1 MKLLNKGKK
10 STLKGVLLLA
20 TISLGTV
27 GFSAWV
33 INGSTEENQ
42 NITFTVG
49 SVTGKNLIIS
59 IDDSQTDGKVAF
71 DSDGTEGNGLITGD
85 GENEDLTFKVV
96 YTVTSV
102 NGFSA
107 DSPIN
112 VTYTYSGDFKGIQG
126 LATSNYINADCLN
139 VTTITLNGTNTT
151 PVTGVA
157 VQYSGSSAT
166 VTHTWTF
173 AWGSVF
179 KGKNPC
185 KVAVGDGVAYTN
197 LITNLKNFET
207 AAKAAMTGNK
217 TFDITITPSF

>member
-59 IDDSQTDGKVAF
+59 IDDAKTDGTVAF

-85 GENEDLTFKVV
+85 GAKEDLTFKVV

-102 NGFSA
+102 SGFSA
-107 DSPIN
+107 DSPVN
-112 VTYTYSGDFKGIQG
+112 VTYTYSEDFQGIRG
-126 LATSNYINADCLN
+126 LATSNYIVASCLD
-139 VTTITLNGTNTT
+139 VTSITLDGTNTA
-151 PVTGVA
+151 PKSGVE
-157 VQYSGSSAT
+157 VKYSDSTAT
-166 VTHTWTF
+166 VTHTWKF

-179 KGKNPC
+179 ATKNPC

-207 AAKAAMTGNK
+207 AAKAAMTGK
-217 TFDITITPSF
+217 TFNITITPSF

>member
-27 GFSAWV
+27 GFSAWE

-49 SVTGKNLIIS
+49 SVIGNNLIIS
-59 IDDSQTDGKVAF
+59 IDDSETDGTVKF
-71 DSDGTEGNGLITGD
+71 DSDGTGGNGLITGD

-102 NGFSA
+102 SGFSA
-107 DSPIN
+107 VSPVN
-112 VTYTYSGDFKGIQG
+112 VTYTYSEDFQGIQG
-126 LATSNYINADCLN
+126 LATSNYINADCLS
-139 VTTITLNGTNTT
+139 VTNITLNGTNTT
-151 PVTGVA
+151 PEEGVS
-157 VQYSGSSAT
+157 VEYNGSSAT

-185 KVAVGDGVAYTN
+185 KVAVGDGEAYTN

-207 AAKAAMTGNK
+207 AAKAAMTSK
-217 TFDITITPSF
+217 TFNITITPSF

>member
-33 INGSTEENQ
+33 INGSTPDNQ
-42 NITFTVG
+42 DITFSVGNVIDKTLTV
-49 SVTGKNLIIS
+49 S
-59 IDDSQTDGKVAF
+59 IDDSETDGTVAF

-85 GENEDLTFKVV
+85 GKKEDLTFKVV

-102 NGFSA
+102 NEFSNN
-107 DSPIN
+107 PVT
-112 VTYTYSGDFKGIQG
+112 VTYTYSSSFNEIKG
-126 LATSNYINADCLN
+126 LSSPTNYINSSCLD
-139 VTTITLNGTNTT
+139 VTTITLNGTNTA
-151 PVTGVA
+151 PASGVTVE
-157 VQYSGSSAT
+157 YNGSSAT
-166 VTHTWTF
+166 VTHEWTF

-185 KVAVGDGVAYTN
+185 KVAVGDGEAYTN

-207 AAKAAMTGNK
+207 AAKAAMSDK
-217 TFDITITPSF
+217 TFNITITPSF

>member
-85 GENEDLTFKVV
+85 GKYEDLTFKVV

-102 NGFSA
+102 SGFSA
-107 DSPIN
+107 VNPVK
-112 VTYTYSGDFKGIQG
+112 VTYTYSDYFEGIRG

-139 VTTITLNGTNTT
+139 VTNITLNGTDTT
-151 PVTGVA
+151 LNEGVS
-157 VQYSGSSAT
+157 VKYNGSSAT
-166 VTHTWTF
+166 VTHEWTF

-185 KVAVGDGVAYTN
+185 KVAVGDGEAYTN

-207 AAKAAMTGNK
+207 AAEAAMTGK
-217 TFDITITPSF
+217 TFNITITPSF

>member
-49 SVTGKNLIIS
+49 SVIGNNLIIS
-59 IDDSQTDGKVAF
+59 IDDSETDGTVKF
-71 DSDGTEGNGLITGD
+71 DSDGTGGNGLITGD

-102 NGFSA
+102 SGFSA
-107 DSPIN
+107 DSPVK
-112 VTYTYSGDFKGIQG
+112 VTYTYSGDFQGIKG
-126 LATSNYINADCLN
+126 LATSNYIVASCLD
-139 VTTITLNGTNTT
+139 VTSITLNGTNTAPT
-151 PVTGVA
+151 SGVE
-157 VQYSGSSAT
+157 VKYSDSTAT

-185 KVAVGDGVAYTN
+185 KVAVGDGEAYTN

-207 AAKAAMTGNK
+207 AAKAAMTSK
-217 TFDITITPSF
+217 TFNITITPSF

>member
-27 GFSAWV
+27 GFSAWI
-33 INGSTEENQ
+33 INGSTEETQ

-59 IDDSQTDGKVAF
+59 IDDSKTDGTVAF

-85 GENEDLTFKVV
+85 GNKQDLTFKVV

-107 DSPIN
+107 VSPVK
-112 VTYTYSGDFKGIQG
+112 VTYTYSGDFQGIQG

-151 PVTGVA
+151 PVTGVS
-157 VQYSGSSAT
+157 VEYNGSSAT

-179 KGKNPC
+179 ARKNPC
-185 KVAVGDGVAYTN
+185 KVAVADGEAYTN

-207 AAKAAMTGNK
+207 AAEAAMTGK
-217 TFDITITPSF
+217 TFNITITPSF

>member
-49 SVTGKNLIIS
+49 SVTGNNLIIS
-59 IDDSQTDGKVAF
+59 IDDAKTDGTIAF

-85 GENEDLTFKVV
+85 GDKEDLTFEVV

-102 NGFSA
+102 SGFSA
-107 DSPIN
+107 DSPVK
-112 VTYTYSGDFKGIQG
+112 VTYTYSENFQGIKG

-139 VTTITLNGTNTT
+139 VTNITLNGTDTT
-151 PVTGVA
+151 PETGVA

-179 KGKNPC
+179 ASKNPC
-185 KVAVGDGVAYTN
+185 KVTEGDGTAYTN
-197 LITNLKNFET
+197 LVTNLKNFET
-207 AAKAAMTGNK
+207 AAKAAMSEK
-217 TFDITITPSF
+217 TFEITITPSF

>member
-49 SVTGKNLIIS
+49 SVIGNNLIIS
-59 IDDSQTDGKVAF
+59 IDDSETDGRVKF
-71 DSDGTEGNGLITGD
+71 DSDGTGGNGLITGD

-102 NGFSA
+102 SGFSA
-107 DSPIN
+107 DSPVK
-112 VTYTYSGDFKGIQG
+112 VTYTYSEDFQGIKD
-126 LATSNYINADCLN
+126 LATSNYIVASCLDA
-139 VTTITLNGTNTT
+139 TFFTLDGTN
-151 PVTGVA
+151 PAPISGVE
-157 VQYSGSSAT
+157 VKYSNSTAT
-166 VTHTWTF
+166 VTHTWAF

-179 KGKNPC
+179 ASKNPC
-185 KVAVGDGVAYTN
+185 KVAVDDGEAYTN
-197 LITNLKNFET
+197 LITNLKNFES
-207 AAKAAMTGNK
+207 AAEAAMTGK

>member
-1 MKLLNKGKK
+1 MPAKLWARCIGPQGDFPWKPSWHRKTARGEND
-10 STLKGVLLLA
+10 ST
-20 TISLGTV
+20 
-27 GFSAWV
+27 
-33 INGSTEENQ
+33 
-42 NITFTVG
+42 
-49 SVTGKNLIIS
+49 
-59 IDDSQTDGKVAF
+59 VAF

-85 GENEDLTFKVV
+85 GNKQDLTFKVV

-107 DSPIN
+107 VSPVK
-112 VTYTYSGDFKGIQG
+112 VTYTYSGDFQGIQG

-151 PVTGVA
+151 PVTGVS
-157 VQYSGSSAT
+157 VEYNGSSAT

-179 KGKNPC
+179 ARKNPC
-185 KVAVGDGVAYTN
+185 KVAVADGEAYTN

-207 AAKAAMTGNK
+207 AAEAAMTGK
-217 TFDITITPSF
+217 TFNITITPSF

>member
-33 INGSTEENQ
+33 INGSTKENQ

-49 SVTGKNLIIS
+49 SVTGNNLIIS
-59 IDDSQTDGKVAF
+59 IDDSKTDGTVAF

-85 GENEDLTFKVV
+85 GAKEDLTFKVV

-107 DSPIN
+107 DSPVK
-112 VTYTYSGDFKGIQG
+112 VTYTYSEDFQGIKN
-126 LATSNYINADCLN
+126 LSTSNYINADCLN
-139 VTTITLNGTNTT
+139 VTNITLNGTNTT
-151 PVTGVA
+151 PETGVA
-157 VQYSGSSAT
+157 VEYSGSSAI

-179 KGKNPC
+179 ASKNPC
-185 KVAVGDGVAYTN
+185 KVKESDGTTYTN
-197 LITNLKNFET
+197 LVTNLKNFET
-207 AAKAAMTGNK
+207 AAKAAMSDK
-217 TFDITITPSF
+217 TFEITITPSF

>member
-33 INGSTEENQ
+33 IN
-42 NITFTVG
+42 ITFTVG
-49 SVTGKNLIIS
+49 SVTGNNLIIS
-59 IDDSQTDGKVAF
+59 IDDSKTEGTIAF

-85 GENEDLTFKVV
+85 GNKEDLTFKVV

-102 NGFSA
+102 SGFSA
-107 DSPIN
+107 VSPVK
-112 VTYTYSGDFKGIQG
+112 VTYTYSGDFQGIKG
-126 LATSNYINADCLN
+126 LATSNYIVASCLD
-139 VTTITLNGTNTT
+139 VTSITLDGTNTAPT
-151 PVTGVA
+151 SGVE

-179 KGKNPC
+179 ANENPC
-185 KVAVGDGVAYTN
+185 KVSVEDGEAYTN

-207 AAKAAMTGNK
+207 AAEAAMTGK

>member
-33 INGSTEENQ
+33 INGSTPDNQ
-42 NITFTVG
+42 DITFSVGNVIDKTLTV
-49 SVTGKNLIIS
+49 S
-59 IDDSQTDGKVAF
+59 IDDSETDGTVAF

-85 GENEDLTFKVV
+85 GGHEDLTFEVV

-107 DSPIN
+107 DSPVK
-112 VTYTYSGDFKGIQG
+112 VTYTYSGDFEGIRG
-126 LATSNYINADCLN
+126 FATSNYINADCLK
-139 VTTITLNGTNTT
+139 VTNITLNGTNTT
-151 PVTGVA
+151 PNEGVS

-185 KVAVGDGVAYTN
+185 KVAVGDGEAYTN

-217 TFDITITPSF
+217 TFNITITPSF